1 MMTAISSLS
10 PICIFLLISLY
21 LVPRH
26 DLPVSLG
33 TLYFMQSYLK
43 LELSQIQQSS
53 VQILGITGVCTGIAE
68 RSLVKCSVANQSRL
82 ALAGELQV
90 IIIQP

>member
-1 MMTAISSLS
+1 
-10 PICIFLLISLY
+10 
-21 LVPRH
+21 
-26 DLPVSLG
+26 
-33 TLYFMQSYLK
+33 MQSYLK

-68 RSLVKCSVANQSRL
+68 RSLVKCSVANQSPL

-90 IIIQP
+90 IIIQPWLPSMCVKLAGLTPLRNQAQ